1 MKSTISLQA
10 AGKPYDFRKS
20 IQESSLAAKIKN
32 RFAQSG
38 FYDYICSTKP
48 FVRHNPLA
56 ACQHFLCPQIT
67 YLAKK
72 VLVSGNAPRFCTN
85 GPSSTSLGFF
95 ITKPFVMQ
103 LTATGSSGY
112 SLPRI
117 LRKSTSEIIRH
128 ADTLALISGIAAKI
142 KNRFAQSG
150 FFDYICNA
158 KIFQSG
164 TMPPVESGI
173 FCTSNI
179 SCRNILRRVWFRKR
193 PQSPALETLATRSAV
208 FLLKLQSMQLTATG
222 SSGYSLPRIL
232 RKSTSEIIRHADT
245 LALISGIAAKIKNRF
260 AQSGFYDYICN
271 AKLNNDVFVAAEPR
285 LKARNHRAIFLPILK
300 PFAAVISFNFC
311 STEINRCLVWRRDM
325 TAVFLSVNAKLNNVM
340 QLTATGSSGYSLPR
354 ILRKS
359 TSEIIRHADTLAL
372 ISGIAAVAMLFFAS
386 MTRAAFAA
394 AGAMLLFLQISDS
407 TRKGGAKW

>member
-20 IQESSLAAKIKN
+20 IRESSLVAKIKN

-38 FYDYICSTKP
+38 FYDYICSAK
-48 FVRHNPLA
+48 
-56 ACQHFLCPQIT
+56 QIMI
-67 YLAKK
+67 Y
-72 VLVSGNAPRFCTN
+72 
-85 GPSSTSLGFF
+85 
-95 ITKPFVMQ
+95 
-103 LTATGSSGY
+103 
-112 SLPRI
+112 
-117 LRKSTSEIIRH
+117 H
-128 ADTLALISGIAAKI
+128 AD
-142 KNRFAQSG
+142 
-150 FFDYICNA
+150 
-158 KIFQSG
+158 
-164 TMPPVESGI
+164 ES
-173 FCTSNI
+173 
-179 SCRNILRRVWFRKR
+179 
-193 PQSPALETLATRSAV
+193 
-208 FLLKLQSMQLTATG
+208 
-222 SSGYSLPRIL
+222 
-232 RKSTSEIIRHADT
+232 
-245 LALISGIAAKIKNRF
+245 
-260 AQSGFYDYICN
+260 
-271 AKLNNDVFVAAEPR
+271 R
-285 LKARNHRAIFLPILK
+285 LKARNYRAFFLPILK